1 MGTKYDWVG
10 SSNKLA
16 YPINASD
23 TNTTW
28 GLGISASIGY
38 EPCRSKLENYE
49 SLIKICLLKR
59 FSKVVQ
65 RNLL

>member
-1 MGTKYDWVG
+1 MGSKYDWVG

-28 GLGISASIGY
+28 GLGIAASIGY
-38 EPCRSKLENYE
+38 EPSRSKLENYE
-49 SLIKICLLKR
+49 SLIKICLLK
-59 FSKVVQ
+59 
-65 RNLL
+65 